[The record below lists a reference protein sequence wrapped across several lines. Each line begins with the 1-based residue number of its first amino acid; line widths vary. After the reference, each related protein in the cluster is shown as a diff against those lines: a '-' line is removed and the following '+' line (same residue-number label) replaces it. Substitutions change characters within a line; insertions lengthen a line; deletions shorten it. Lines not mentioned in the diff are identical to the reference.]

1 MAEFKLGRIRFI
13 WKGAWTTG
21 TQYVRDDIVQ
31 YGGKTFICILAHT
44 AGDELDIDLND
55 IQPKWEQ
62 FGDGVSW
69 RADWAISTYYKV
81 NDIVKNGGYLYVCNQ
96 GHESAATPDLGLE
109 ADLEKWDLFAEGISY
124 QQEWSVGTKYRVN
137 DIIKYGAST
146 YICTNAHTAA
156 ATIADGLEA
165 NSSEWDLF
173 SQGFDW
179 KNNWLIN
186 TRYKL
191 YDVVKY
197 GGKLYLCIVGH
208 TSAATEDEGLELNE
222 DNWQV
227 FSEGIEFLND
237 WTNNTRYKQND
248 VVKYGAGLWICIIP
262 HTSTTVFAD
271 DEANWQSFLPG
282 LEFENSWNSSTVYQ
296 PGDFVTYGGY
306 SYVAKTNHTNSI
318 PSTNPVDWAIYITGF
333 NLIGDWDIA
342 TEYRVGDVV
351 RVGGYTY
358 IASVD
363 NVGYLPPNP
372 TYWKK
377 LNEGFKWKGA
387 WATTT
392 DYDLGDVVR
401 YNDFSYIAV
410 QRHTSST
417 GDRPDVDTNGDYWN
431 LMVSGTE
438 ENVLTTAGDLL
449 YFGGAG
455 PVRLGIGAPGQILKV
470 NAAGDAPEWAYYGLV
485 DNVYYVAPNGV
496 NLPAPDYG
504 TTSDKPW
511 STVAYACS
519 QILNATINANAKYLL
534 DNNVDFIAAEVVEWI
549 DYQIANE
556 IAPFTAG
563 FTYDKTKC
571 RRDMR
576 QIVRHTAYDLSHG
589 GNVESRKAAQ
599 SYFTDAGQTY
609 ISGQETETNAAIN
622 YGLDLMINAILAN
635 TAPAQNYQTLNGV
648 GSPETQTI
656 DLLYT
661 SETGTDTLLT
671 GLVGIVTTSI
681 SDGNLNNLPAEQVV
695 NNTLFIKTGE
705 YRETLPI
712 VVPSTTALVGDELRS
727 TRILPDSG
735 EELKNMFL
743 VRNGCGIRNM
753 TLSGLEGGLS
763 ADNEYGTKRPTA
775 GAFVSLDPGEGP
787 DDRLAWVHNKSTYVQ
802 NVSTFG
808 TGCIG
813 LKVDGSLHDG
823 GNDSIVANDFTQI
836 LSDGIGYWVTNLG
849 RSELVSVFTY
859 YNYIGYLSE
868 NGGKIRATNGNNS
881 YGTFGSVAEG
891 IDSTEVPIT
900 ATVNNQYSEA
910 IVDDVFTDGD
920 RILTIEYVNAGAN
933 YTDATDAVTAFS
945 LNDTPDNTRTPGI
958 YNVSGTSTGTG
969 TGQEFEITVQDTGVI
984 LISIRKGGTGHSAT
998 DTISFN
1004 ASDIG
1009 GTGTGFTITV
1019 TEVGDPNTWT
1029 IIGEGLNA
1037 EIGQAVVRD
1046 GGISSVKMLNTDDNF
1061 GGEGYVT
1068 ASNNAQTGNATS
1080 ITIANTDGAAT
1091 GDYNGMAIFIQ
1102 SGVGAGQYG
1111 YISSYNAGSK
1121 IANILRVSDD
1131 TPGWDH
1137 LVPGTPI
1144 EVALDQ
1150 TSNYIIEPRVTI
1162 PAPVSGVQAFARAK
1176 VVSEQIFQINIIEP
1190 GSGYDSLNPPTITF
1204 VDPNNTV
1211 DAPTLVKIN
1220 DGVLGQPNWAN
1231 RGEGY
1236 EAATIAV
1243 EGDGF
1248 ADIDQNGEFVFVE
1261 GLTDIPQNGSNVE
1274 FINTPDLAGQYFK
1287 LVRTAELTGTPGN
1300 YKVRLQIS
1308 PDIPVD
1314 SEPAQGADV
1323 EFRIRYSQVRLTGH
1337 DFLDIGTGN
1346 FLDTNYPNLPAY
1358 QPNPANE
1365 TVEAGGGRVF
1375 YTSTDQDG
1383 NFRVGELFT
1392 VEQATGVATIDAD
1405 NFSLSGLQEL
1415 QLGSVG
1421 LGGAGAIINE
1431 FSTDGTFAANSDNI
1445 VPTQRA
1451 IRTFINSQIGGGL
1464 STLNVNTLI
1473 SGVVQ
1478 IDSNRITT
1486 TTGEVLNIT
1495 APMNFEKGIIGVPLA
1510 LQYFLT

>member
-13 WKGAWTTG
+13 WKGEWTTG

-44 AGDELDIDLND
+44 ASDQLDIDLNN

-62 FGDGVSW
+62 FGDGITW
-69 RADWAISTYYKV
+69 RANWQIATYYKV
-81 NDIVKNGGYLYVCNQ
+81 NDIVKNGGYLYVCNE
-96 GHESAATPDLGLE
+96 GHESAATPDEGLE
-109 ADLEKWDLFAEGISY
+109 ADIDKWDLFAEGISY
-124 QQEWSVGTKYRVN
+124 QQAWSVGTKYRVN

-156 ATIADGLEA
+156 ATVADGLEL
-165 NSSEWDLF
+165 NIDDWDLF

-179 KNNWLIN
+179 KSNWAVGE
-186 TRYKL
+186 RYKL
-191 YDVVKY
+191 NDVVKY
-197 GGKLYLCIVGH
+197 GGKLYLCIIGH
-208 TSAATEDEGLELNE
+208 TSAATVDEGLEANQA
-222 DNWQV
+222 NWEI
-227 FSEGIEFLND
+227 FSEGVEFLND
-237 WTNNTRYKQND
+237 WTPLLRYKLND
-248 VVKYGAGLWICIIP
+248 VVKYGSGLWICITP
-262 HTSTTVFAD
+262 HTATSVFAD
-271 DEANWQSFLPG
+271 DEANWQSFVPG
-282 LEFENSWNSSTVYQ
+282 LEFEDSWNAVTVYQ

-306 SYVAKTNHTNSI
+306 SYIAKTNHSNSI

-333 NLIGDWDIA
+333 NLVGDWDLT
-342 TEYRVGDVV
+342 TEYKVGDVV

-358 IASVD
+358 LAILD
-363 NVGYLPPNP
+363 NTGNLPPNA
-372 TYWKK
+372 TYWNQ
-377 LNEGFKWKGA
+377 LNEGFKWKGTWNTA
-387 WATTT
+387 I
-392 DYDLGDVVR
+392 DYDLGDVIR
-401 YNDFSYIAV
+401 YLDSSYVAI
-410 QRHTSST
+410 QRHTSSG
-417 GDRPDVDTNGDYWN
+417 GDRPDLDINGDYWN
-431 LMVSGTE
+431 LVVSGTE
-438 ENVLTTAGDLL
+438 ENVLTTEGDLL
-449 YFGGAG
+449 YYGGAG
-455 PVRLGIGAPGQILKV
+455 PTRLGIGAPGQILKV
-470 NAAGDAPEWAYYGLV
+470 DAAGTAPEWAYYGLV
-485 DNVYYVAPNGV
+485 DNVYYVAPNGID
-496 NLPAPDYG
+496 LPSPDYG

-511 STVAYACS
+511 LTVAYACS
-519 QILNATINANAKYLL
+519 QILNATINSNAKFLL
-534 DNNVDFIAAEVVEWI
+534 DANLDFIAKETVGWVN
-549 DYQIANE
+549 DQIANA
-556 IAPFTAG
+556 APGSQWENFVYDTA
-563 FTYDKTKC
+563 KC
-571 RRDMR
+571 ERDVR
-576 QIVRHTAYDLSHG
+576 QAVRHVAYDLSHS
-589 GNVESRKAAQ
+589 GNVETRKAAE
-599 SYFTDAGQTY
+599 SYFTDAGASY
-609 ISGQETETNAAIN
+609 IAGQETQTVDALNYALTLVTANVLTNTQVGTTYSAEPQVIN
-622 YGLDLMINAILAN
+622 LA
-635 TAPAQNYQTLNGV
+635 
-648 GSPETQTI
+648 
-656 DLLYT
+656 YT
-661 SETGTDTLLT
+661 SETGTDTLFSNLWA
-671 GLVGIVTTSI
+671 LITTSI
-681 SDGNLNNLPAEQVV
+681 SDGNLNNLPVEQVV

-705 YRETLPI
+705 YQEELPI
-712 VVPSTTALVGDELRS
+712 IIPSNTALVGDELRS
-727 TRILPDSG
+727 TRITPASG
-735 EELKNMFL
+735 FALENMFL

-753 TLSGLEGGLS
+753 TLSGLDGGLG
-763 ADNEYGTKRPTA
+763 ADNTYGTKRPTA
-775 GAFVSLDPGEGP
+775 GAYVSLDPGEGT
-787 DDRLAWVHNKSTYVQ
+787 DDRLVWIHNKSTYVQ

-813 LKVDGSLHDG
+813 LKVDGALHDG

-859 YNYIGYLSE
+859 YNYIGYLAE

-891 IDSTEVPIT
+891 IDATEVPIT

-910 IVDDVFTDGD
+910 IIDDVFTDGD
-920 RILTIEYVNAGAN
+920 RILTIEYINAGVA
-933 YTDATDAVTAFS
+933 YTNSTDGITGVS
-945 LNDTPDNTRTPGI
+945 ISDTPDNTRTTGV
-958 YNVSGTSTGTG
+958 YTVTGTSDGSG
-969 TGQEFEITVQDTGVI
+969 IDQEFEITVQDTGVI
-984 LISIRKGGTGHSAT
+984 LADIKKGGSGHAQADAISIL
-998 DTISFN
+998 

-1009 GTGTGFTITV
+1009 GTGTGFQLIV
-1019 TEVGDPNTWT
+1019 TSVGYTNNWT

-1037 EIGQAVVRD
+1037 EVGQANVRD
-1046 GGISSVKMLNTDDNF
+1046 GGISQIKLLNTNDEF

-1080 ITIANTDGAAT
+1080 ITIANTDGAAS
-1091 GDYNGMAIFIQ
+1091 GDYDGMAVFIQ
-1102 SGVGAGQYG
+1102 GGKGAGQYG

-1121 IANILRVSDD
+1121 IANVLRMSDG

-1144 EVALDQ
+1144 EVSLDQ
-1150 TSNYIIEPRVTI
+1150 TSNYVIEPRVII
-1162 PAPVSGVQAFARAK
+1162 PAPTSGITAFARAK
-1176 VVSEQIFQINIIEP
+1176 VISEKIAKVVIIEP
-1190 GSGYDSLNPPTITF
+1190 GSGYDPLTPPAIQF
-1204 VDPNNTV
+1204 VDPNNTT
-1211 DAPTLVKIN
+1211 DAPTLAKIG
-1220 DGVLGQPNWAN
+1220 DGVLAQPNWVN
-1231 RGEGY
+1231 RGEAY
-1236 EAATIAV
+1236 EIATISV
-1243 EGDGF
+1243 EGDGY
-1248 ADIDQNGEFVFVE
+1248 ADIDQSGEFVFVE

-1274 FINTPDLAGQYFK
+1274 FINTPALAGQYFK

-1314 SEPAQGADV
+1314 SEPAQGDDI

-1346 FLDTNYPNLPAY
+1346 FLDTNYPGLPAY

-1392 VEQATGVATIDAD
+1392 VEQATGVASIAAD

-1431 FSTDGTFAANSDNI
+1431 FSTDGTFAANSDSI

-1451 IRTFINSQIGGGL
+1451 IRSFINSQIGGGL